1 VLLVTNN
8 VQRAEQ
14 RKPGAQCRAQ
24 LTRHRQNIFA
34 RNPVSAEPQ
43 KTGKLRHLLK
53 TGPLG
58 RRLDLFS
65 KLRHKM
71 TFIGQTRNRTPAVRR
86 LDSARDM
93 LARLIYRLVR
103 KMSHN

>member
-1 VLLVTNN
+1 M
-8 VQRAEQ
+8 QRAEQ
-14 RKPGAQCRAQ
+14 RKPGTQSRAQ

-34 RNPVSAEPQ
+34 RNPVSTEPQ
-43 KTGKLRHLLK
+43 KTWKLQHLFE
-53 TGPLG
+53 TAPLG
-58 RRLDLFS
+58 RRFSLFR

-71 TFIGQTRNRTPAVRR
+71 TFTGQTRHRTPAVRR

-103 KMSHN
+103 KISHN